1 MMEQSGILQAGKK
14 KVVVGMSG
22 GVDSSVTALLLKQQG
37 YDVVGLFMRNWEYGI
52 KGSQCPNRIEFED
65 AKRVG
70 ELIGIEVKGKDFVE
84 EYRTKVFDVFLEG
97 LKKGLTPNPD
107 ILCNREIKFNVFLNE
122 AKKMGADMIATGH
135 YAKIAKYKDHF
146 VLDTPKDS
154 SKDQSYFLHAL
165 SSEQLSHAMFPLGD
179 LTKTEVREI
188 AREHNLPV
196 SDKKDSTGICFIGNQ
211 RFDDFITQHLK
222 AIPGDMI
229 DENGKVLGKHKGL
242 ICYTLGQRKGIGL
255 GGIKGLEGE
264 NNTHKS
270 WYAAKKNIED
280 NTLTVVQDTN
290 HPLLMSETV
299 EASHMHWVLEK
310 APKVGDKLVAQIRY
324 RQQKQACTVVE
335 VNEDKVLVKFDKPQ
349 RAVTLGQSLVLYDGQ
364 YCLGGGFISDYK

>member
-1 MMEQSGILQAGKK
+1 MKK
-14 KVVVGMSG
+14 KKIVVGMSG

-65 AKRVG
+65 AKKVG
-70 ELIGIEVKGKDFVE
+70 ALIGIEVKGKDFVE

-135 YAKIAKYKDHF
+135 YAKIAFYKDHY

-179 LTKTEVREI
+179 LTKKEVREI

-255 GGIKGLEGE
+255 GGIKDNEGE
-264 NNTHKS
+264 NNTHKP
-270 WYAAKKNIED
+270 WFAAKKDIEN

-290 HPLLMSETV
+290 HPLLMSEYT
-299 EASHMHWVLEK
+299 EASHMHWVLEE
-310 APKVGDKLVAQIRY
+310 APSVGDKLMAQVRY
-324 RQQKQACTVVE
+324 RQHKQPCTVIE
-335 VNEDKVLVKFDKPQ
+335 ADENRVLVKFDTPQ
-349 RAVTLGQSLVLYDGQ
+349 RAVTLGQSLVLYDGN

>member
-1 MMEQSGILQAGKK
+1 MKK

-37 YDVVGLFMRNWEYGI
+37 YEVQGLFMRNWEYGI

-65 AKRVG
+65 AKKVG
-70 ELIGIEVKGKDFVE
+70 ALIGIEVKGKDFVE

-122 AKKMGADMIATGH
+122 AKKMGADYIATGH
-135 YAKIAKYKDHF
+135 YAKIAKYHDHY
-146 VLDTPKDS
+146 VLDTPKDD
-154 SKDQSYFLHAL
+154 SKNQTYFLHAL
-165 SSEQLSHAMFPLGD
+165 SSEQLSHAMFPLAD
-179 LTKTEVREI
+179 LTKKEVREI
-188 AREHNLPV
+188 AKKHNLPV

-211 RFDDFITQHLK
+211 KFDEFITQHLK
-222 AIPGDMI
+222 AIPGDII

-255 GGIKGLEGE
+255 GGVKGLEGE

-270 WYAAKKNIED
+270 WYAAKKNIDD

-290 HPLLMSETV
+290 HPLLMSKNV
-299 EASHMHWVLEK
+299 QASHMHWVLEEP
-310 APKVGDKLVAQIRY
+310 AKVGEKLMAQIRY
-324 RQQKQACTVVE
+324 RQQKQACTIVE
-335 VNEDKVLVKFDKPQ
+335 VNEDKVIVEFDKPQ
-349 RAVTLGQSLVLYDGQ
+349 RAVTLGQSLVLYSGN
-364 YCLGGGFISDYK
+364 YCLGGGFISDYN

>member
-1 MMEQSGILQAGKK
+1 MKK

-37 YDVVGLFMRNWEYGI
+37 YEVVGLFMRNWEYGI

-65 AKRVG
+65 AKKVG
-70 ELIGIEVKGKDFVE
+70 ELIGIEVVGKDFVE

-135 YAKIAKYKDHF
+135 YAKIAKYNDHY

-179 LTKTEVREI
+179 LTKTQVREI
-188 AREHNLPV
+188 AREHTLPV

-211 RFDDFITQHLK
+211 RFDEFITQHLK
-222 AIPGDMI
+222 AVPGDII
-229 DENGKVLGKHKGL
+229 DEHGKVIGKHKGL

-255 GGIKGLEGE
+255 GGIKETESDGHI
-264 NNTHKS
+264 HKP
-270 WYAAKKNIED
+270 W
-280 NTLTVVQDTN
+280 
-290 HPLLMSETV
+290 
-299 EASHMHWVLEK
+299 
-310 APKVGDKLVAQIRY
+310 
-324 RQQKQACTVVE
+324 
-335 VNEDKVLVKFDKPQ
+335 
-349 RAVTLGQSLVLYDGQ
+349 
-364 YCLGGGFISDYK
+364 

>member
-1 MMEQSGILQAGKK
+1 MKK

-37 YDVVGLFMRNWEYGI
+37 YEVQGLFMRNWEYGI

-65 AKRVG
+65 AKKVG
-70 ELIGIEVKGKDFVE
+70 KLLGIDVKGIDFVE

-135 YAKIAKYKDHF
+135 YAKIAKNGEHF

-154 SKDQSYFLHAL
+154 SKDQTYFLHAL

-179 LTKTEVREI
+179 LTKMEVREI
-188 AREHNLPV
+188 AREHNLSV

-211 RFDDFITQHLK
+211 RFDEFITQHLK
-222 AIPGDMI
+222 AVPGDII
-229 DENGKVLGKHKGL
+229 DEHGKIIGKHKGL

-255 GGIKGLEGE
+255 GGIKETESDGHI
-264 NNTHKS
+264 HKP
-270 WYAAKKNIED
+270 WYAAKKDLKN
-280 NTLTVVQDTN
+280 NTLTVVQDTV
-290 HPLLMSETV
+290 HPLLMNENV
-299 EASHMHWVLEK
+299 EASHMHWVLETP
-310 APKVGDKLVAQIRY
+310 AKVGDKLMAQVRY

-335 VNEDKVLVKFDKPQ
+335 TKDDKVIVKFDKPQ
-349 RAVTLGQSLVLYDGQ
+349 RAVTLGQSLVLYDGD
-364 YCLGGGFISDYK
+364 YCLGGGFISDYS

>member
-1 MMEQSGILQAGKK
+1 MKK

-37 YDVVGLFMRNWEYGI
+37 YEVIGLFMRNWEYGI

-65 AKRVG
+65 AKKVG
-70 ELIGIEVKGKDFVE
+70 KLIGIEVKGKDFVA
-84 EYRTKVFDVFLEG
+84 EYRGKVFDVFLEG

-122 AKKMGADMIATGH
+122 AKAMGADYIAMGH
-135 YAKIAKYKDHF
+135 YAKIAKHKDHF

-229 DENGKVLGKHKGL
+229 DEHGNVLGKHKGL

-290 HPLLMSETV
+290 HPLLMSEHT
-299 EASHMHWVLEK
+299 EASHMHWVLEV
-310 APKVGDKLVAQIRY
+310 APKVGDKLVAQVRY

-335 VNEDKVLVKFDKPQ
+335 ASEDKVLVKFDKPQ
-349 RAVTLGQSLVLYDGQ
+349 RAVTLGQSLVLYEGD
-364 YCLGGGFISDYK
+364 YCLGGGFISNYY

>member
-1 MMEQSGILQAGKK
+1 
-14 KVVVGMSG
+14 
-22 GVDSSVTALLLKQQG
+22 
-37 YDVVGLFMRNWEYGI
+37 
-52 KGSQCPNRIEFED
+52 
-65 AKRVG
+65 
-70 ELIGIEVKGKDFVE
+70 
-84 EYRTKVFDVFLEG
+84 
-97 LKKGLTPNPD
+97 
-107 ILCNREIKFNVFLNE
+107 
-122 AKKMGADMIATGH
+122 MGADMIATGH
-135 YAKIAKYKDHF
+135 YAKIAKVDDHF

-179 LTKTEVREI
+179 LTKQEVRQI
-188 AREHNLPV
+188 AEEHNLHV

-255 GGIKGLEGE
+255 GGIKENEGD
-264 NNTHKS
+264 NNTHKP
-270 WYAAKKNIED
+270 WFAAKKDIQN

-290 HPLLMSETV
+290 HPLLMSEHT

-310 APKVGDKLVAQIRY
+310 APKVGDKLMAQIRY

-335 VNEDKVLVKFDKPQ
+335 ANDDKVLVKFDKPQ
-349 RAVTLGQSLVLYDGQ
+349 RAVTLGQSLVLYDGD
-364 YCLGGGFISDYK
+364 YCLGGGFISNYY

>member
-1 MMEQSGILQAGKK
+1 MKK

-65 AKRVG
+65 AKKVG
-70 ELIGIEVKGKDFVE
+70 ALIGIEVKGKDFVE

-122 AKKMGADMIATGH
+122 AKKMGADYIATGH
-135 YAKIAKYKDHF
+135 YAKIAKYHDHF
-146 VLDTPKDS
+146 VLDTPKDD
-154 SKDQSYFLHAL
+154 SKNQTYFLHAL
-165 SSEQLSHAMFPLGD
+165 SSEQLSHAMFPLAD
-179 LTKTEVREI
+179 LTKKEVREI
-188 AREHNLPV
+188 AKKHNLPV

-211 RFDDFITQHLK
+211 KFDEFITQHLK
-222 AIPGDMI
+222 AIPGDII

-270 WYAAKKNIED
+270 WYVAKKNIED

-290 HPLLMSETV
+290 HPLLMSKKV
-299 EASHMHWVLEK
+299 EASHMHWVLEEP
-310 APKVGDKLVAQIRY
+310 AKVGDKLMAQIRY
-324 RQQKQACTVVE
+324 RQQKQACTVTE
-335 VNEDKVLVKFDKPQ
+335 VNEDKVIVEFDKPQ
-349 RAVTLGQSLVLYDGQ
+349 RAVTLGQSLVLYSQ
-364 YCLGGGFISDYK
+364 NYCLGGGFISDYN

>member
-1 MMEQSGILQAGKK
+1 
-14 KVVVGMSG
+14 MSG

-65 AKRVG
+65 AKKVG
-70 ELIGIEVKGKDFVE
+70 ALIGIEVKGKDFVE

-122 AKKMGADMIATGH
+122 AKKMGADYIATGH
-135 YAKIAKYKDHF
+135 YAKIAKYHDHF
-146 VLDTPKDS
+146 VLDTPKDD
-154 SKDQSYFLHAL
+154 SKNQTYFLHAL
-165 SSEQLSHAMFPLGD
+165 SSEQLSHTMFPLAD
-179 LTKTEVREI
+179 LTKKEVREI
-188 AREHNLPV
+188 AKKHNLPV

-211 RFDDFITQHLK
+211 KFDEFITQHLK
-222 AIPGDMI
+222 AIPGDII
-229 DENGKVLGKHKGL
+229 DENGKILGKHKGL

-270 WYAAKKNIED
+270 WYAAKKNIEN

-290 HPLLMSETV
+290 HPLLMSKKV
-299 EASHMHWVLEK
+299 EASHMHWVLEEP
-310 APKVGDKLVAQIRY
+310 AKVGDKLMAQIRY
-324 RQQKQACTVVE
+324 RQQKQDCTVVE
-335 VNEDKVLVKFDKPQ
+335 ANEDKVIVEFDKPQ
-349 RAVTLGQSLVLYDGQ
+349 RAVTLGQSLVLYSQ
-364 YCLGGGFISDYK
+364 NYCLGGGFISDYN

>member
-1 MMEQSGILQAGKK
+1 MKK

-37 YDVVGLFMRNWEYGI
+37 YEVVGLFMRNWDYGV

-65 AKRVG
+65 AKKVG
-70 ELIGIEVKGKDFVE
+70 KIIGIEVIGKDFVE
-84 EYRTKVFDVFLEG
+84 EYRGKVFDVFLEG

-122 AKKMGADMIATGH
+122 AKKMGADYIAMGH
-135 YAKIAKYKDHF
+135 YAKIAKINDHY

-165 SSEQLSHAMFPLGD
+165 SSEQLSQAMFPLGD
-179 LTKTEVREI
+179 LTKKEVREI
-188 AREHNLPV
+188 AREYNLPV

-222 AIPGDMI
+222 AVPGDII
-229 DENGKVLGKHKGL
+229 DEYGKVIGKHKGL

-255 GGIKGLEGE
+255 GGIKETESEGHI
-264 NNTHKS
+264 HKP
-270 WYAAKKNIED
+270 WYAAQKNIEN
-280 NTLTVVQDTN
+280 NTLTVVQDTV
-290 HPLLMSETV
+290 HPLLMNENV
-299 EASHMHWVLEK
+299 EASHMHWVLENP
-310 APKVGDKLVAQIRY
+310 PKIGDKLLAQVRY

-335 VNEDKVLVKFDKPQ
+335 TKDDKVLVKFDKPQ
-349 RAVTLGQSLVLYDGQ
+349 RAVTLGQSLVLYDGV
-364 YCLGGGFISDYK
+364 YCLGGGFISDYN

>member
-1 MMEQSGILQAGKK
+1 MKK

-65 AKRVG
+65 AKKVG
-70 ELIGIEVKGKDFVE
+70 ALIGIEVKGKDFVE

-122 AKKMGADMIATGH
+122 AKKMGADYIATGH
-135 YAKIAKYKDHF
+135 YAKIAKYHDHF
-146 VLDTPKDS
+146 VLDTPKDD
-154 SKDQSYFLHAL
+154 SKNQTYFLHAL
-165 SSEQLSHAMFPLGD
+165 SSEQLSHAMFPLAD
-179 LTKTEVREI
+179 LTKKEVREI
-188 AREHNLPV
+188 AKKHNLPV

-211 RFDDFITQHLK
+211 KFDEFITQHLK
-222 AIPGDMI
+222 AIPGDII

-290 HPLLMSETV
+290 HPLLMSKKV
-299 EASHMHWVLEK
+299 EASHMHWVLEEP
-310 APKVGDKLVAQIRY
+310 AKVGDKLMAQIRY

-335 VNEDKVLVKFDKPQ
+335 ANEDKVIVEFDKPQ
-349 RAVTLGQSLVLYDGQ
+349 RAVTLGQSLVLYSQ
-364 YCLGGGFISDYK
+364 NYCLGGGFISDYN